1 MNLTAFQQ
9 LLEERA
15 AIRRA
20 LRAVAPL
27 PVGRIRELHDRLT
40 QLQTLIDAGLAEAAK
55 EESES

>member
-1 MNLTAFQQ
+1 MNLTAFQT
-9 LLEERA
+9 LLDERA

-27 PVGRIRELHDRLT
+27 SMERLRELDDRLA
-40 QLQTLIDAGLAEAAK
+40 QLQTLIDAALAEAAK